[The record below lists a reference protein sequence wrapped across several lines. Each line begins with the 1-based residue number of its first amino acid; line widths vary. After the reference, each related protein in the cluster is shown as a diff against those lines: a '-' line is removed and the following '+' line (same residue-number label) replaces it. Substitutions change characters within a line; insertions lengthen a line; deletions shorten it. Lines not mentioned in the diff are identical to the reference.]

1 MLKLCICDDQP
12 GDLERLEGF
21 TAEFFQS
28 RPDLP
33 ALVETFRSPFDL
45 LERLEEKGGFDIYL
59 LDILMPHLSGLELA
73 RKLRER
79 GETAQILFLTSSREY
94 ALDAFAVNAAGYLLK
109 PVEREAFFQAVTA
122 AAQALERTATDARS
136 RQYLAALDQSV
147 CRMLRIVG
155 RLELSGRLGGEGG
168 SVRLENALID
178 LAQLTRELGER
189 LGQLLA
195 FAGVELRVSAP
206 EWMGALADQGL
217 IRQMLMELVSNAA
230 KAGGH
235 VSLALAEQGRRAVF
249 TVEDDGPGVDP
260 ERLSRLFSGEEG
272 GVPDWHKGGVGAAI
286 ARRVADL
293 HGGTLVADCA
303 PGKGL
308 RVTVSIPLGTPGG
321 TVCRTP
327 EIVWDRGGF
336 GEELIALSDLLP
348 VRAFG
353 PGDK

>member
-1 MLKLCICDDQP
+1 MDTGNIDQ
-12 GDLERLEGF
+12 GAAR
-21 TAEFFQS
+21 TAA
-28 RPDLP
+28 
-33 ALVETFRSPFDL
+33 ALRVQ
-45 LERLEEKGGFDIYL
+45 
-59 LDILMPHLSGLELA
+59 LA
-73 RKLRER
+73 
-79 GETAQILFLTSSREY
+79 Q
-94 ALDAFAVNAAGYLLK
+94 
-109 PVEREAFFQAVTA
+109 VTA

-155 RLELSGRLGGEGG
+155 RLELSGRLGGEDGP
-168 SVRLENALID
+168 VRLENALID

-206 EWMGALADQGL
+206 EWVGALADQGL

-348 VRAFG
+348 VEAFG